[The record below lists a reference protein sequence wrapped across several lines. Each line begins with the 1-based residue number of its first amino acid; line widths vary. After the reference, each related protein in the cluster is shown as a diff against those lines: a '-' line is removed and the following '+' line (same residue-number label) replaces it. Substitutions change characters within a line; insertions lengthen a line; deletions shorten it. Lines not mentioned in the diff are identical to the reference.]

1 MNRIGASLAVAAAAC
16 AAATLVHA
24 QTGPATP
31 YGQPI
36 SLDNAKKVAA
46 ASAAEAR
53 KNNWPVVIAVV
64 DTHGELVYLERLDN
78 TQVASIRIAEGKART
93 AARFKRPSKALQ
105 DAFAGGGAGL
115 RILALE
121 GAVAVE
127 GGTPIVV
134 GGNIV
139 GAVGVS
145 GVTSEQ
151 DGQVAAAGAG
161 AMK

>member
-1 MNRIGASLAVAAAAC
+1 M
-16 AAATLVHA
+16 
-24 QTGPATP
+24 
-31 YGQPI
+31 
-36 SLDNAKKVAA
+36 
-46 ASAAEAR
+46 
-53 KNNWPVVIAVV
+53 IAVV

-78 TQVASIRIAEGKART
+78 TQVASIKIAEGKART

-105 DAFAGGGAGL
+105 DALAGGGAGM

-127 GGTPIVV
+127 GGVPLMANGAI
-134 GGNIV
+134 I

-151 DGQVAAAGAG
+151 DAQVAAAGAA

>member
-1 MNRIGASLAVAAAAC
+1 MKRIGASLAVVAAAC

-24 QTGPATP
+24 QTGPTP
-31 YGQPI
+31 YGPAI
-36 SLDNAKKVAA
+36 NLDSAKKVAA

-53 KNNWPVVIAVV
+53 KNNWPVAIAIV

-78 TQVASIRIAEGKART
+78 TQVASIKIAEGKART

-105 DAFAGGGAGL
+105 DALAGGGAGM

-127 GGTPIVV
+127 GGVSLMANGAI
-134 GGNIV
+134 I

-151 DGQVAAAGAG
+151 DAQVAAAGAA

>member
-1 MNRIGASLAVAAAAC
+1 MKKFGVPAFAAAFVL
-16 AAATLVHA
+16 AAATVAHA
-24 QTGPATP
+24 QAPAYGPD
-31 YGQPI
+31 I
-36 SLDNAKKVAA
+36 NLDNARKVAA
-46 ASAAEAR
+46 ASSAEAR

-78 TQVASIRIAEGKART
+78 TQVASIKIAEGKART

-105 DAFAGGGAGL
+105 DALAGGGAGL

-127 GGTPIVV
+127 GGTPIMM
-134 GGNIV
+134 GGAIV

-145 GVTSEQ
+145 GVTAEQ
-151 DGQVAAAGAG
+151 DGQIANAGAG
-161 AMK
+161 ALK

>member
-1 MNRIGASLAVAAAAC
+1 MKRIGASLVVVAAAC

-24 QTGPATP
+24 QTGPTP
-31 YGQPI
+31 YGAAI
-36 SLDNAKKVAA
+36 NLDSAKKVAA

-78 TQVASIRIAEGKART
+78 TQVASIKIAEGKART

-105 DAFAGGGAGL
+105 DALAGGGAGM

-127 GGTPIVV
+127 GGVPLMANGAI
-134 GGNIV
+134 I

-151 DGQVAAAGAG
+151 DAQVATAGAA